1 MQNDNTNRTQPD
13 YTGLGPR
20 SSRVVG
26 DSPPDTTSTS
36 ARSTSS
42 STSSSGARTGTS
54 SDADATINRMTL
66 IAGALIFGAIAL
78 MLVIRDPARG
88 PGDEPR
94 AVTGAG
100 QGTTGTSTTG
110 TSTTG
115 PTTNQS
121 PIGGSV
127 GVAPA
132 PSGTAP
138 VQPGA
143 APATAPR

>member
-26 DSPPDTTSTS
+26 DSPTGTTSTS

-42 STSSSGARTGTS
+42 STTSSGSRTGTS

-110 TSTTG
+110 

-138 VQPGA
+138 VQPGS

>member
-1 MQNDNTNRTQPD
+1 MQNDNPNRTQPD
-13 YTGLGPR
+13 YSGLGPR
-20 SSRVVG
+20 SSRTG
-26 DSPPDTTSTS
+26 DTPAEHGTAASRPHVTTSS
-36 ARSTSS
+36 ASTSS
-42 STSSSGARTGTS
+42 GSRSGTSSS
-54 SDADATINRMTL
+54 ADATINRMTM

-100 QGTTGTSTTG
+100 QGTSGT
-110 TSTTG
+110 
-115 PTTNQS
+115 TTNQS

-132 PSGTAP
+132 PSGNAP
-138 VQPGA
+138 VQPGST
-143 APATAPR
+143 PATPPR

>member
-1 MQNDNTNRTQPD
+1 MQNDVPNRTQPD

-20 SSRVVG
+20 SSRTG
-26 DSPPDTTSTS
+26 DAPADPSATTS
-36 ARSTSS
+36 RPTSS
-42 STSSSGARTGTS
+42 SSSSGTRS
-54 SDADATINRMTL
+54 SNADATINRMTL

-78 MLVIRDPARG
+78 MLVMRDPARG

-100 QGTTGTSTTG
+100 QGTSGT
-110 TSTTG
+110 
-115 PTTNQS
+115 TTNQS

-138 VQPGA
+138 VQPGST
-143 APATAPR
+143 PATAPR

>member
-1 MQNDNTNRTQPD
+1 MQTDNTNRTQPD
-13 YTGLGPR
+13 YTGIGPR

-26 DSPPDTTSTS
+26 DAPADTTS

-42 STSSSGARTGTS
+42 SSTSSGSRTSTS
-54 SDADATINRMTL
+54 SDSDATINRMTL

-88 PGDEPR
+88 PADEPR

-100 QGTTGTSTTG
+100 QGTTGTT
-110 TSTTG
+110 TTG

-138 VQPGA
+138 VQPGS
-143 APATAPR
+143 APATAPK